1 MITEYQN
8 SVIVGSLLGD
18 LHIQK
23 SDSKVTPKCRLRFCH
38 GLEQKK
44 YVDWKYRIFQENFCK
59 STKSPYQTDR
69 NEYLFYTTYSDF
81 FVEYHSTWYQPT
93 KRDKDVLDIS
103 GASKEELL
111 LVTKTGFEKKKLN
124 KKWVKVVPPN
134 IEHLL
139 IDPIALAIWY
149 LDDGTKRDY
158 NACRFATQSFSL
170 EENKFLQSTLETNF
184 NLTVKIEEWW
194 NKKTNKKMPGLSIPS
209 ANKSFLTFK
218 DIIYN
223 FVKTEIPSMLY
234 KLE

>member
-1 MITEYQN
+1 MQFMITGYQN

-23 SDSKVTPKCRLRFCH
+23 SLSKVMPKCRLRFCH
-38 GLEQKK
+38 SLEQKK
-44 YVDWKYRIFQENFCK
+44 YVDWKYTIFKNNFCK
-59 STKSPYQTDR
+59 TTKSPYQTDR
-69 NEYLFYTTYSDF
+69 KEYLFYTIYSDF
-81 FVEYHSTWYQPT
+81 FVLYHSMWYQEKLLNSQ
-93 KRDKDVLDIS
+93 KRIKI
-103 GASKEELL
+103 
-111 LVTKTGFEKKKLN
+111 
-124 KKWVKVVPPN
+124 VPPN
-134 IEHLL
+134 IEQLL

-149 LDDGTKRDY
+149 LDDGRKRNY

-170 EENKFLQSTLETNF
+170 EENKLLQSTLERNF
-184 NLTVKIEEWW
+184 NLTIKIEEWW
-194 NKKTNKKMPGLSIPS
+194 NKKTNNKMYGLYIPS